1 MTNHATIQ
9 VAAAPDGTMI
19 YSVPMPPEALPPV
32 SARALM
38 AAWEQAR
45 DAAGQAQ
52 WGAAR
57 LFRFHRPDG
66 GTADL
71 ALADTDARCWAAA
84 IDRDSGIHTTIG
96 LSLCVRLLALVDL
109 LARAGWARGLF
120 HLAPDG
126 AELHPA
132 LLRAAATAP
141 LTAQAGFDEHSLR
154 GRLAALPP
162 PRQPTHPHGEPA

>member
-1 MTNHATIQ
+1 MPDSIR
-9 VAAAPDGTMI
+9 VAAAGGTMI

-45 DAAGQAQ
+45 DAATEEH
-52 WGAAR
+52 WGTAR
-57 LFRFHRPDG
+57 LFRFHRDDG
-66 GTADL
+66 STTDL
-71 ALADTDARCWAAA
+71 ALADADARCWADAV
-84 IDRDSGIHTTIG
+84 DRSAGVHTALG

-109 LARAGWARGLF
+109 LARADWTRGLF

-132 LLRAAATAP
+132 LLRAAAITP
-141 LTAQAGFDEHSLR
+141 LTAQAGFDEHSMR
-154 GRLAALPP
+154 GRLAMLLA
-162 PRQPTHPHGEPA
+162 PTRTEPARTRHGEPA